1 VDKELAEAIV
11 AIFRDGEFERQETQL
26 AHFGSRDWN
35 RTFSWLDGSGL
46 ALYLLER
53 IRVLQ
58 LEANV
63 PAEILDRLNQKQ
75 LDNEARTDDMFQ
87 EFMKINIE
95 FQRSSVRY
103 LNLKGLTLVPRFC
116 SDPKLR
122 FQLDLDFLVDERDGR
137 HCSEILVMLG
147 YLPVAR
153 SGNTWEFKADGHV
166 IPLMR
171 DMYKPK
177 PQRSV
182 ELHLVSESR
191 ANAATSQL
199 LRTRFLTWR
208 DFAYPALCES
218 DQFLSQ
224 SDHLFKHVLSEWT
237 RPSWV
242 WEYRMCVVRSRNDET
257 FWSEVKE
264 RAMQTGYKTI
274 AIRAATR
281 LASTM
286 FGACKVPALDE
297 WIAES
302 LPRPI
307 DLWIDRYGKDILMA
321 KFPGSKL
328 YLLLKEDNSDT
339 ERVSHLRS
347 IKKILPIRR
356 PLPITAPLK
365 AKKLSTAWWRRLSV
379 ELRYFGF
386 RLKFHVTAGLRYLQE
401 VPRWKR
407 AVADVKG

>member
-1 VDKELAEAIV
+1 MDKELAEAIV
-11 AIFRDGEFERQETQL
+11 AIFRDGGRERQEAQL
-26 AHFGSRDWN
+26 AHFDLRDWE

-46 ALYLLER
+46 ALYLLDR
-53 IRVLQ
+53 IRVLR
-58 LEANV
+58 LEASV
-63 PAEILDRLNQKQ
+63 PAAILDCLNRKQ
-75 LDNEARTDDMFQ
+75 IDNEARTDDMFR

-95 FQRSSVRY
+95 FQRSNVRY

-122 FQLDLDFLVDERDGR
+122 FQLDLDFLVDERDGK
-137 HCSEILVMLG
+137 HCSEILMTLG

-153 SGNTWEFKADGHV
+153 SGNTWEFKANGHV
-166 IPLMR
+166 IPLMC

-182 ELHLVSESR
+182 ELHLVSESL
-191 ANAATSQL
+191 ADAATSQF
-199 LRTRFLTWR
+199 LRMQFQTWH

-224 SDHLFKHVLSEWT
+224 SDHLFKHLLSEWT
-237 RPSWV
+237 RLSWV
-242 WEYRMCVVRSRNDET
+242 WEYRMCVVRSRDDET

-264 RAMQTGYKTI
+264 RAMQTGYNAT
-274 AIRAATR
+274 AIRAASR

-286 FGACKVPALDE
+286 FGACEVPALDE
-297 WIAES
+297 WIAGA
-302 LPRPI
+302 LPRPT

-328 YLLLKEDNSDT
+328 YLLLKEDGSDT
-339 ERVSHLRS
+339 ECLPHLRN
-347 IKKILPIRR
+347 IKKLLPVRR

-386 RLKFHVTAGLRYLQE
+386 RLKFHVTAGLLYLLE